1 MAYGNDSIA
10 IESRNRDETFIALNI
25 VIGYLL
31 SFQIII
37 YYLEKYPVIYPSQKS
52 IASPT
57 KAKTTSQYFM
67 KCKTYLVGCE

>member
-57 KAKTTSQYFM
+57 KAKTTNQIFHEMQDILSGM
-67 KCKTYLVGCE
+67 

>member
-37 YYLEKYPVIYPSQKS
+37 YYLEKYPVIYPPKKS

-57 KAKTTSQYFM
+57 KAKTTSQIFHEM
-67 KCKTYLVGCE
+67 QDILSGM